1 MDTFRHAW
9 EGYRTFAWGHDELK
23 PVSRSFNEWFGLG
36 LTLVDALDTLWILG
50 LGKGIA
56 ARSQLVC
63 SGAHRAACCCSPS
76 HCPFHL
82 AGLLRWDKTC
92 KSLGP

>member
-56 ARSQLVC
+56 ARSRLVC
-63 SGAHRAACCCSPS
+63 YIRATGLHAAAAPLTVPS
-76 HCPFHL
+76 T
-82 AGLLRWDKTC
+82 W
-92 KSLGP
+92 LGF